1 VVAIRAAHAG
11 EPFPQVAALQI
22 FAHNM
27 GDDWTVKAVLTGEE
41 FVVTKLELLE
51 MILQQLP
58 ERRVLRIS
66 GMIYLCLS
74 VKFHCD
80 ILVEKQLPQYSRYSI
95 YFSYFVIYVRF
106 LK

>member
-1 VVAIRAAHAG
+1 
-11 EPFPQVAALQI
+11 
-22 FAHNM
+22 M

-74 VKFHCD
+74 V
-80 ILVEKQLPQYSRYSI
+80 
-95 YFSYFVIYVRF
+95 
-106 LK
+106 